1 MGMFWALLW
10 AALAQLCASA
20 PSQALASPAS
30 ATKPH
35 ILLILAD
42 DLGWGNVGWHRS
54 PAFAEVQT
62 PNLDK
67 MVSEGVELNRFYAY
81 HMCSPTRSALQSG
94 RLPMHVNIVNADPTI
109 YNASESTGTGAG
121 IPRNMTCMAS
131 KLKQAGYATVSSC
144 CAPDVFDVLTSLC

>member
-1 MGMFWALLW
+1 MGIVRALLW
-10 AALAQLCASA
+10 AALAQLCAAAQSH
-20 PSQALASPAS
+20 ALASP

-67 MVSEGVELNRFYAY
+67 MVSEGIELNRFYAY

-94 RLPMHVNIVNADPTI
+94 RLPMHLNIVNADPTI
-109 YNASESTGTGAG
+109 YNASESSGTGAG

-131 KLKQAGYATVSSC
+131 KLKQAGYATVSC
-144 CAPDVFDVLTSLC
+144 RYARAVF